1 MQHCGKY
8 ALFRELVE
16 DFRRPRLHPE
26 PVNIKGGGVKVV
38 HTTGLDCRHR
48 CSVQEKTEPSL
59 RTGILQHLQGA
70 ATDLSTG
77 HGTVVASA
85 LMYAAVCWKGC
96 SLRKRD
102 AAHLDR
108 LLRKAGSF
116 AGAELD
122 SLTPVAE

>member
-1 MQHCGKY
+1 M
-8 ALFRELVE
+8 E

-26 PVNIKGGGVKVV
+26 PVVIKGDDVKVV
-38 HTTGLDCRHR
+38 HTTGLDCQHR

-85 LMYAAVCWKGC
+85 LMYAAMCWRGS
-96 SLRKRD
+96 SLRKKD

-116 AGAELD
+116 ASVELD
-122 SLTPVAE
+122 GPTPVAE